1 MENFSLNRSE
11 RVKKKND
18 FEKVYSSGKVLYSS
32 ELLIKSIY
40 TINLNENF
48 LGVKIGVAVSKKAG
62 KAVWR
67 NRIKRLIKES
77 YRLNKVSIVEKA
89 SKNNVGVMIIF
100 SPNRLSEL
108 RNKKIFLKDIK
119 EKVVELINKIEQQI
133 WQVILYNRTSR
144 NKASLIFSAQIKF
157 NLNTQNIRVL

>member
-1 MENFSLNRSE
+1 MKNFSLNHNE

-40 TINLNENF
+40 TINPDENF
-48 LGVKIGVAVSKKAG
+48 VGVKVGVAVSKKAG

-77 YRLNKVSIVEKA
+77 YRLNKNSIIEKA
-89 SKNNVGVMIIF
+89 NKSKAGVMIVF
-100 SPNRLSEL
+100 SPNRLSES

-119 EKVVELINKIEQQI
+119 EKVVELILKIEQQI
-133 WQVILYNRTSR
+133 W
-144 NKASLIFSAQIKF
+144 
-157 NLNTQNIRVL
+157 

>member
-133 WQVILYNRTSR
+133 
-144 NKASLIFSAQIKF
+144 
-157 NLNTQNIRVL
+157 

>member
-62 KAVWR
+62 NAVWR

-77 YRLNKVSIVEKA
+77 YRLDKGSIVEKA

-133 WQVILYNRTSR
+133 WQVNLYNRTSR

>member
-108 RNKKIFLKDIK
+108 RNKTIFLKDIK

>member
-62 KAVWR
+62 NAVWR

-77 YRLNKVSIVEKA
+77 YRLNKGSIVEKA

-133 WQVILYNRTSR
+133 WQVNLYNRTSR